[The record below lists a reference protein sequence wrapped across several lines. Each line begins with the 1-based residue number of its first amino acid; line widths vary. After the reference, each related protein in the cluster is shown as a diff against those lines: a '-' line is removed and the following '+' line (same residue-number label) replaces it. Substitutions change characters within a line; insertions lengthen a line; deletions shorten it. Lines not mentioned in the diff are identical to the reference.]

1 MQQLHGLLPALFL
14 TFPVMAAAL
23 PDFSLSDPA
32 DIVHTQRS
40 LLERGAVVIVSI
52 PNVKHGSVQS
62 RYAGHL
68 MKSLPEDGPRLVI
81 VEDLSQSNVRGM
93 ALRSMKSK
101 YKPGTSTLLLLDHE
115 GSLRRALW
123 VPRDETAVL
132 IFDRK
137 GRLVQRVTGLMGG
150 DEVIDATK
158 RLSETAHVMASNDK
172 PKGLPTVAE
181 K

>member
-1 MQQLHGLLPALFL
+1 MQHLHGLFPVLFL
-14 TFPVMAAAL
+14 TFPAMAAAL
-23 PDFSLSDPA
+23 PEFSLSDPA
-32 DIVHTQRS
+32 DRVHTQRS
-40 LLERGAVVIVSI
+40 LLERGAIVIVSI

-62 RYAGHL
+62 RYAKHL
-68 MKSLPEDGPRLVI
+68 MQALPEDGPRLVI

-132 IFDRK
+132 VFDRK
-137 GRLVQRVTGLMGG
+137 GRLVQRVTGLMGA
-150 DEVIDATK
+150 DEVIDASK
-158 RLSETAHVMASNDK
+158 RLSQTAQVLASNGK
-172 PKGLPTVAE
+172 QKGLPIVAE